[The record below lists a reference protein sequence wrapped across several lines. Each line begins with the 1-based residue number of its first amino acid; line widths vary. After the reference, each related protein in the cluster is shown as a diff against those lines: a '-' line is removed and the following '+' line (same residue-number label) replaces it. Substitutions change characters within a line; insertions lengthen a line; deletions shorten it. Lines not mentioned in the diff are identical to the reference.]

1 MEKLDAMC
9 AIFHKQPMSRDAEA
23 SGAYLRRLSVY
34 DVDVINR
41 VFEESY
47 VCEYPPTL
55 KQMVDSALRIDR
67 NKRDN
72 QAKMTKNI
80 ELTKRQYQCSIES
93 SEVFILAF
101 LEVFGFS
108 SVSSLL
114 IAAYENQF
122 NIVFDKENMSHPRE
136 KIEAAKAY
144 ITSK

>member
-1 MEKLDAMC
+1 MC
-9 AIFHKQPMSRDAEA
+9 AIFHKPPMSRDAEA
-23 SGAYLRRLSVY
+23 SGAYLRRLSGY
-34 DVDVINR
+34 DMDVINR

-55 KQMVDSALRIDR
+55 KQMVDSAVRISK
-67 NKRDN
+67 NKHN
-72 QAKMTKNI
+72 EQTKTMKNI
-80 ELTKRQYQCSIES
+80 ETKQKQCIHSIEAA
-93 SEVFILAF
+93 EVFILAF

-136 KIEAAKAY
+136 KIEAAKEY
-144 ITSK
+144 ITSDMRVTV

>member
-1 MEKLDAMC
+1 MC
-9 AIFHKQPMSRDAEA
+9 AIFHKPQMSRDAEA
-23 SGAYLRRLSVY
+23 SGAYLRRLSIF

-55 KQMVDSALRIDR
+55 KQMVDSALRIAR

-108 SVSSLL
+108 PVSSLL

-122 NIVFDKENMSHPRE
+122 KIVFNKESISHPRE